1 MAAPGDRRHPPAQ
14 TLVEYFDHRA
24 GGYDRQLWMER
35 WALATAARLARPAAG
50 ARVVD
55 LATGTGALAAAILD
69 RQPRI
74 GGLVAVDAAPH
85 MLERAAR
92 RLGVPNPRVRLV
104 TADVRGVPLPDGAAD
119 LVSVGY
125 LLHLLS
131 PPVRGEVL
139 AEARR
144 LLRPGGRLV
153 VVVHGSPRG
162 VPGRAYRATWRA
174 LSRMVP
180 GGIVGEGPI
189 EDLVPI
195 VAGARFEVDATWRIP
210 GLYWSQVLSARRPT
224 GG

>member
-153 VVVHGSPRG
+153 CVVHGSP
-162 VPGRAYRATWRA
+162 PGRGGAAYRAVWRVLA
-174 LSRMVP
+174 RTRP
-180 GGIVGEGPI
+180 DAIVGEGPMA
-189 EDLVPI
+189 DLAPV
-195 VAGARFEVDATWRIP
+195 VARGGLVVEASRRIP
-210 GLYWSQVLSARRPT
+210 ADHR
-224 GG
+224 